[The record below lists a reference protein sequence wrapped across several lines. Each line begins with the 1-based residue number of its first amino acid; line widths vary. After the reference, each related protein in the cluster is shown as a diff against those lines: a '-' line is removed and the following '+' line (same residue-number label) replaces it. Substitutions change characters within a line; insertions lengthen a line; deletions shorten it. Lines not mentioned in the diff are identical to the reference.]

1 VRLIN
6 RPLGLILAAALLVA
20 SVVLIV
26 EVIAFAAHT
35 GPLLVHWTTWYQWA
49 ARTHW
54 DRAVVRVW
62 SAILVA
68 VGLLILALE
77 LKPPRVTRL
86 RLRSGDQAT
95 DAAMTRRGLAGAL
108 RAAALDIDGISRA
121 AVTVRR
127 RRARI
132 TATSAARS
140 RPAAGALK
148 EPVTESVRQC
158 LAGLD
163 LRHPPRLRVRVI
175 PRSR

>member
-6 RPLGLILAAALLVA
+6 RPLGLVLAAALLAA
-20 SVVLIV
+20 SVILIV

-35 GPLLVHWTTWYQWA
+35 GPVLVHWTAWYQWA

-54 DRAVVRVW
+54 DRAVIRVW

-68 VGLLILALE
+68 AGLLILALE
-77 LKPPRVTRL
+77 LKPARVTRL
-86 RLRSGDQAT
+86 RFRSDDQAT
-95 DAAMTRRGLAGAL
+95 SAAMTRRGLAGAL

-127 RRARI
+127 RRARV

-140 RPAAGALK
+140 RPAASALK
-148 EPVTESVRQC
+148 QPVTESARQC

-163 LRHPPRLRVRVI
+163 LRHPPRLSVRVI

>member
-1 VRLIN
+1 MRLIN
-6 RPLGLILAAALLVA
+6 RPLGLVLAASLLAA
-20 SVVLIV
+20 SVILIV

-35 GPLLVHWTTWYQWA
+35 GPVLVHWTAWYQWA

-54 DRAVVRVW
+54 DRAVIRVW

-68 VGLLILALE
+68 AGLLILALE
-77 LKPPRVTRL
+77 LKPARVTRL
-86 RLRSGDQAT
+86 RFRSDDQAT
-95 DAAMTRRGLAGAL
+95 SAAMTRRGLAGAL

-127 RRARI
+127 RRARV

-140 RPAAGALK
+140 RPAASALK
-148 EPVTESVRQC
+148 QPVTESARQC

-163 LRHPPRLRVRVI
+163 LRHPPRLSVRVI

>member
-6 RPLGLILAAALLVA
+6 RPLGLILAAALLAA
-20 SVVLIV
+20 SVILIV

-35 GPLLVHWTTWYQWA
+35 GPVLVHWTTWYQWA

-54 DRAVVRVW
+54 NRAVVRVW
-62 SAILVA
+62 SIVLVA
-68 VGLLILALE
+68 AGVLILALE
-77 LKPPRVTRL
+77 LKPARVTRL
-86 RLRSGDQAT
+86 RLHSEDKAT
-95 DAAMTRRGLAGAL
+95 NAAMTRRGLAGAL
-108 RAAALDIDGISRA
+108 RAGALDIDGISRA
-121 AVTVRR
+121 DVRVRR
-127 RRARI
+127 RRARV

-140 RPAAGALK
+140 RPAASALK

-163 LRHPPRLRVRVI
+163 LRHPPRLTVRVV